1 MKGLIFKELYLARK
15 RLFISLGI
23 YFFLMLMCLL
33 VKLSAV
39 HGNIGLLDDEAV
51 KHVEIVTFYLAVFG
65 LLMAIAGFVVNNAE
79 SDKTTHWDI
88 YRRTIPFTEKQ
99 IVGSVY
105 LSNAISLGSSIAVHT
120 LVSLIICS
128 VFDMQFEPWFFF
140 TFLSFGL
147 FVYLINSFN
156 LFCQYRFRDPKK
168 SKLVYTAVCFSIY
181 FGVCNALAFAML
193 LKAPKGDPAEN
204 EQFLK
209 DTAKSF
215 VSFLKNYAWIL
226 PVVCVVLIA
235 VLFFASVRACA
246 RPADAGKPPK
256 GKEEKPYKTFF
267 GKLRAT
273 AEGDDN

>member
-1 MKGLIFKELYLARK
+1 MKGLIFKEIYLSRK
-15 RLFISLGI
+15 RFYIAAASYFSL
-23 YFFLMLMCLL
+23 LVMCIL

-51 KHVEIVTFYLAVFG
+51 NYVEKITFYLAVFG
-65 LLMAIAGFVVNNAE
+65 LLMAIAGFVVNNSE

-88 YRRTIPFTEKQ
+88 YRRTIPFSEKQ

-105 LSNAISLGSSIAVHT
+105 LSNAITLGSALVVHT
-120 LVSLIICS
+120 LVSFIVCA
-128 VFDMQFEPWFFF
+128 VFDKSFEPWFFF
-140 TFLSFGL
+140 VFLSFGL
-147 FVYLINSFN
+147 LVYLVNSFN
-156 LFCQYRFRDPKK
+156 LFCQYRFSDPKK

-193 LKAPKGDPAEN
+193 LKAPKGDPAKN

-209 DTAKSF
+209 DTGRSF
-215 VSFLKNYAWIL
+215 VSFLKNYSWTI
-226 PVVCVVLIA
+226 PVVCVILIT
-235 VLFFASVRACA
+235 VLFFASVRAFA
-246 RPADAGKPPK
+246 RPADADKPPK
-256 GKEEKPYKTFF
+256 QKDEKPSKTFF

>member
-1 MKGLIFKELYLARK
+1 MKGLIFKELYISRK
-15 RLFISLGI
+15 RFYIAAASYFSL
-23 YFFLMLMCLL
+23 LVMCIL
-33 VKLSAV
+33 VKLSAA
-39 HGNIGLLDDEAV
+39 HGNIGLLDGEAV
-51 KHVEIVTFYLAVFG
+51 IHVENVTFYLAVFG
-65 LLMAIAGFVVNNAE
+65 LLMAVAGFVVNNAE

-105 LSNAISLGSSIAVHT
+105 LSNAITLGFALAVHT
-120 LVSLIICS
+120 FFSLVVCA
-128 VFDMQFEPWFFF
+128 VFGEDFKPWFFF

-147 FVYLINSFN
+147 FIYLINSFN

-193 LKAPKGDPAEN
+193 LKSPKGDPAEN

-256 GKEEKPYKTFF
+256 EKEEKPCKTFF